1 MQNIKTS
8 LKNFVLI
15 SNMRFVDDHCND
27 KKYFFGGITLNI
39 VITSDSTTDLS
50 NELKQ
55 RYNITTLPLSI
66 TLGDKTFV
74 DGVDITP
81 DDIYAHHAKT
91 GELPKTSAANLGDFI
106 DFFKPFAEQ
115 GKTVIHFS
123 LSSEMSSTFNNA
135 RMAAMEF
142 ENVYVIDSKNLSTGG
157 GLLVIAA
164 AEMAIN
170 GMDAKDIVAEIERI
184 IPCVDASFVIDNLDY
199 LHKGGRCSALAVL
212 GANLL
217 KLKPCIEVKN
227 GAMGVGKKYRGKFGD
242 VLRTYVQDR
251 IGDASDIDLDRV
263 FVTHAGC
270 DMEIV
275 NAVVE
280 DVKKAAPFKEVIM
293 TRAGCTISSHCG
305 ADTLGVLFIRKNPIA

>member
-115 GKTVIHFS
+115 GKNVIHFS
-123 LSSEMSSTFNNA
+123 LSSESHSACLERFSSAETSFPETAAFA
-135 RMAAMEF
+135 RSESSF
-142 ENVYVIDSKNLSTGG
+142 LS
-157 GLLVIAA
+157 LLGSTARPITSIRP
-164 AEMAIN
+164 MF
-170 GMDAKDIVAEIERI
+170 
-184 IPCVDASFVIDNLDY
+184 SFL
-199 LHKGGRCSALAVL
+199 
-212 GANLL
+212 
-217 KLKPCIEVKN
+217 
-227 GAMGVGKKYRGKFGD
+227 M
-242 VLRTYVQDR
+242 
-251 IGDASDIDLDRV
+251 
-263 FVTHAGC
+263 
-270 DMEIV
+270 
-275 NAVVE
+275 
-280 DVKKAAPFKEVIM
+280 
-293 TRAGCTISSHCG
+293 
-305 ADTLGVLFIRKNPIA
+305 